1 MSILNNL
8 LKHSQ
13 HCEDSTIYLIKS
25 LGVKV
30 TNNTIQKDLIEHPN
44 YPSLL
49 SISDVLNNYSI
60 DSVAAKLSFDNFDQL
75 KTPFLVH
82 INGNKLKHSLFAVL
96 NKFNNDFVEIYNPES
111 RKIEK
116 KSTKDFEQIYNG
128 TVLAVEANH
137 NAGEKEYKENIIL
150 EKQKNFFVHIALLS
164 IPFLT
169 LLMSGIALYS
179 NFQKMLFPVLYSL
192 LTLVGFIVSSLLI
205 LSEIDAYNPAI
216 SQICNV
222 GKKINCSAILN
233 SKGSKIFGI
242 SWSSLGLSYFMGIL
256 LILLVSGG
264 LLDMSTFY
272 LLGWVQV
279 PVLSYIF
286 YSIYYQWRIV
296 KQWCILCLVIQAVL
310 LLQFIMFLLMGIY
323 NANTL
328 SLIPLDIYFA
338 VISSFLITFV
348 MINSLMPALEKAKE
362 NKSKTTTLQRLKHN
376 TQIFEALLEK
386 QKFIGN
392 SGDGLGIMKGN
403 PNAKNKIVKVCNPY
417 CGPCAQAHK
426 ALEEL
431 LQNNPEIGIQIIF
444 TAFDTE
450 TDRKAPPVKHLL
462 AISEM
467 GDEKLT
473 HQALNDWY
481 LAEKKDYDLFALKY
495 PLNSELQKQGE
506 KVKAMREWC
515 NNVNITFTPTF
526 FINGFQLPE
535 IYTIDDLKYF
545 LNS

>member
-1 MSILNNL
+1 MSILNNF

-30 TNNTIQKDLIEHPN
+30 SDTTIQKDLIEHPN

-49 SISDVLNNYSI
+49 SISDVLNNYAI
-60 DSVAAKLSFDNFDQL
+60 DSVAAKLAFENFSQL

-82 INGNKLKHSLFAVL
+82 INGKRLQHSLFAVL
-96 NKFNNDFVEIYNPES
+96 NKFNVEFVEIYNPES
-111 RKIEK
+111 RKVENILI
-116 KSTKDFEQIYNG
+116 KDFEKIYKG
-128 TVLAVEANH
+128 TVLAVEVNE
-137 NAGEKEYKENIIL
+137 NAGEKEYKKNITN
-150 EKQKNFFVHIALLS
+150 EKQKSFFVNIALLS
-164 IPFLT
+164 IPLLT
-169 LLMSGIALYS
+169 VFMSGFALYN
-179 NFQKMLFPVLYSL
+179 NFQKMILPVIYAL
-192 LTLVGFIVSSLLI
+192 LTLAGFIVSSLLI

-216 SQICNV
+216 KQICNV
-222 GKKINCSAILN
+222 GKKINCAAILN

-242 SWSSLGLSYFMGIL
+242 SWSSLGFTYFMGIL
-256 LILLVSGG
+256 LILLVGGG
-264 LLDMSTFY
+264 LSNVSTFY
-272 LLGWVQV
+272 LLGWLQL

-296 KQWCILCLVIQAVL
+296 KQWCLLCLIVQAVL
-310 LLQFIMFLLMGIY
+310 ALQFIIFLLMGTY
-323 NANTL
+323 STNSF
-328 SLIPLDIYFA
+328 SLVPLDTYFA
-338 VISSFLITFV
+338 IISSFVIIFVVTTTLI
-348 MINSLMPALEKAKE
+348 PALEKAKE

-386 QKFIGN
+386 QKFIG
-392 SGDGLGIMKGN
+392 DTAVGLGIVKGN

-426 ALEEL
+426 VLEDL
-431 LQNNPEIGIQIIF
+431 LQNNPDIELQIIF
-444 TAFDTE
+444 TASDNE

-462 AISEM
+462 AIAEM
-467 GDEKLT
+467 GNEKLT
-473 HQALNDWY
+473 QQALDDWY

-495 PLNSELQKQGE
+495 PLNGELQKQSE

-515 NNVNITFTPTF
+515 SKVTISFTPTVF
-526 FINGFQLPE
+526 VNGYQLPE

-545 LNS
+545 LSS